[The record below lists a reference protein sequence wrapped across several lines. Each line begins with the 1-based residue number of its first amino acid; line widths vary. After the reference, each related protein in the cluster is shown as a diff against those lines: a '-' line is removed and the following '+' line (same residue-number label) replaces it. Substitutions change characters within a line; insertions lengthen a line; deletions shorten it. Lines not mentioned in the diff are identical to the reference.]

1 MPRYEDGDRSEERR
15 AQQLR
20 GARQGIML
28 AAARVVAQA
37 GYQAT
42 TMRSIAK
49 EAGYTASSLYTYF
62 RSKEEIFKAL
72 RDEMLTRVQSI
83 LPEEIP
89 AGLDLQGR
97 VAILT
102 HRLARLTEEYQDV
115 LLIHIMGGVDLPD
128 EDGAMRMK
136 KLSLVNSFLAD
147 WFRTNANREELCGH
161 SPEEAATLYH
171 GLHRAFMERALLAEV
186 LAQAPVELKTDT
198 SRTVAFFLA
207 ALKAAVVDDG

>member
-1 MPRYEDGDRSEERR
+1 
-15 AQQLR
+15 
-20 GARQGIML
+20 ML

-83 LPEEIP
+83 LQEEIP

-147 WFRTNANREELCGH
+147 WFRTNATREELCGH